1 MERRLL
7 WDLPRYSNYFH
18 RRNRRVHG
26 DSPEMGREYFFVTKE
41 RSLPLVV
48 GDHLMT
54 IVPQSN
60 YRLLSYAS
68 KIAGHLQ
75 GAPAFFW
82 IDAGAHHPDDYQW
95 SIYRLTSGEFPSFI
109 PSEAHKL
116 LTRAESDV
124 YFNRAQNILTY
135 VKESCQKEDLRAPF
149 FLHVVPVDIEDL
161 PEPRKEYRF
170 DNLDFF
176 FNAYGILHGG
186 KCAAAREL
194 PDYPIHQI
202 FTGQYTHEA
211 RLWEGSSELGG

>member
-41 RSLPLVV
+41 RSLPPVV

-95 SIYRLTSGEFPSFI
+95 SIHRLTSGEFPSFI

-176 FNAYGILHGG
+176 FHDYGVLHEG
-186 KCAAAREL
+186 KCVAVREL
-194 PDYPIHQI
+194 PDYLISKI
-202 FTGQYTHEA
+202 FTGQYIDGV
-211 RLWEGSSELGG
+211 RLWEAGGSELR